1 MSFKKTGYVIRLKCG
16 GYLQGY
22 EGGCSIIGKKRYAT
36 VFLNHEEAVKAA
48 RSAFEKMTVE
58 KIGEVFD
65 DRLA

>member
-16 GYLQGY
+16 GYLQGH

-48 RSAFEKMTVE
+48 LSAFEKMTVE
-58 KIGEVFD
+58 KVGDVPD